1 MNSKYLKLAITIAL
15 FFLGFSSK
23 TFATPISATL
33 EFHAEAILSEFDG
46 ITETSHII
54 DSQTNSWGTLLDPL
68 NISVSANASDP
79 DQFITVSGNASA
91 TWGSS
96 GNSGSVIFQNFGFS
110 GDAHNYTADL
120 RNGLDNDIWTYTFIA
135 DSDGFF
141 SMTYDVSVV
150 DAIGTFGP
158 LGLRGWDIQWSGAGS
173 GLSLMDSFD
182 PTANGVFLRPVVAGQ
197 FYTVGLNGGPSVGS
211 GSSLNEEFSKHI
223 QGNFNFA
230 ISPVPE
236 PSMIVL
242 MIVGIL
248 TLSVFYRRGM

>member
-1 MNSKYLKLAITIAL
+1 MNSKYLNLTITIVML
-15 FFLGFSSK
+15 FLGFSNK
-23 TFATPISATL
+23 AFATPVSATL

-46 ITETSHII
+46 ITETSHVI

-68 NISVSANASDP
+68 NVSVSANASDP

-91 TWGSS
+91 TWGSG
-96 GNSGSVIFQNFGFS
+96 GNSGNVLFQNFGFS

-120 RNGLDNDIWTYTFIA
+120 RNGFDDNIWSYTFIA

-150 DAIGTFGP
+150 DAIGTFGSF
-158 LGLRGWDIQWSGAGS
+158 GLRGWDIQWNGAGS
-173 GLSLMDSFD
+173 GLSLMDAVD

-211 GSSLNEEFSKHI
+211 GSSLNEEFSKHV

-242 MIVGIL
+242 LLVGL
-248 TLSVFYRRGM
+248 MALSIFYRKWI

>member
-1 MNSKYLKLAITIAL
+1 MNSKYLNLTITIFIL
-15 FFLGFSSK
+15 FLGFSNK
-23 TFATPISATL
+23 AFAIPVSAAL

-54 DSQTNSWGTLLDPL
+54 DSQKDSWGTLLDPL
-68 NISVSANASDP
+68 NVSVSATASDS

-91 TWGSS
+91 TWGSG
-96 GNSGSVIFQNFGFS
+96 GNSGNVLLQNFGFS
-110 GDAHNYTADL
+110 GDAHNYGADL
-120 RNGLDNDIWTYTFIA
+120 RNGLDDNIWSYTFIA

-150 DAIGTFGP
+150 DAIGTFGSF
-158 LGLRGWDIQWSGAGS
+158 GLRGWDIQWSGAGG
-173 GLSLMDSFD
+173 GLSLINAAD
-182 PTANGVFLRPVVAGQ
+182 PTADGVFLRPVVAGQ
-197 FYTVGLNGGPSVGS
+197 FYTVGLNGGPSVAF
-211 GSSLNEEFSKHI
+211 GSSLNEEFSKHV

-242 MIVGIL
+242 LLIGLMTNRIFCRKWI
-248 TLSVFYRRGM
+248 